1 MLGLDRLPEVKTL
14 RAKIATLCAAD
25 GRAARRQSGLA
36 KERIEAAADPAD
48 APGLG
53 VFYVD
58 GHVRVYHGALTSL
71 SRRYVSR
78 QRLCLRGTTDYW
90 VNGLGGEP
98 FFVVTAPVN
107 SGLIAALREQVIP
120 QLLAA
125 TVAAPP
131 PAAAPATPRCTV
143 VFDREGYS
151 PELFA
156 ELKAQGIAILP
167 YHKFP
172 GEAWPEAEFG
182 PHAVRLHTGEV
193 VTRELAE
200 RGTRL
205 CNGLWVREAR
215 VRVADGHQTSIL
227 ATHPH
232 WDLPAVA
239 ARMAA
244 RARWCQE
251 NFLKYMMENFA

>member
-1 MLGLDRLPEVKTL
+1 MP
-14 RAKIATLCAAD
+14 
-25 GRAARRQSGLA
+25 
-36 KERIEAAADPAD
+36 
-48 APGLG
+48 
-53 VFYVD
+53 
-58 GHVRVYHGALTSL
+58 
-71 SRRYVSR
+71 RRYVAR

-125 TVAAPP
+125 TAATAATTTPPATASATAAVTAAASAAPV
-131 PAAAPATPRCTV
+131 TPRFSI

-156 ELKAQGIAILP
+156 ELKAQGIAILT

-172 GEAWPEAEFG
+172 GAAWLEAEFY
-182 PHAVRLHTGEV
+182 PHSVRLHTGEV

-200 RGTRL
+200 FCGTRL
-205 CNGLWVREAR
+205 SNGLWVREAR
-215 VRVADGHQTSIL
+215 VRGTDAHQTSIL
-227 ATHPH
+227 A
-232 WDLPAVA
+232 
-239 ARMAA
+239 AR
-244 RARWCQE
+244 RT
-251 NFLKYMMENFA
+251 

>member
-1 MLGLDRLPEVKTL
+1 M
-14 RAKIATLCAAD
+14 
-25 GRAARRQSGLA
+25 A

-71 SRRYVSR
+71 PRRYVSR

-120 QLLAA
+120 QLPTATAA
-125 TVAAPP
+125 TPPSAA
-131 PAAAPATPRCTV
+131 AAASAAPATPRRTV

-156 ELKAQGIAILP
+156 ELKAQGIAILT

-205 CNGLWVREAR
+205 GNGLWVREAR
-215 VRVADGHQTSIL
+215 VRGADGHQTPIL

-244 RARWCQE
+244 RAVVSGKLPQIHDGKLCLRVPCSWG
-251 NFLKYMMENFA
+251 